1 MALTKLQIIVEKSGG
16 AGSEPVFDN
25 SKAINVLFNPEKL
38 VFSKSANWAKQ
49 DPKDHDNPE
58 LQFNNSEPRTLT
70 LDLLFDT
77 YDTPSFFKMDVR
89 NQTKKITELIMVD
102 SDKHRPPVC
111 RLAWGSVGVFFQGV
125 LERLEQQFILFTEDG
140 KPVRAKLGCSFKEWR
155 TNYEDLRQQNLKS
168 SDVAKTRVLRRGDS
182 LSSLAA
188 EEYQDPGLWR
198 PIAIAN
204 DIDDPRKLTPGMILL
219 IPALSGRY
227 QI

>member
-1 MALTKLQIIVEKSGG
+1 MALEKLQIILEKPGG

-25 SKAINVLFNPEKL
+25 SQAITVLFNPERL

-58 LQFNNSEPRTLT
+58 LQFNNSEPRTLS

-77 YDTPSFFKMDVR
+77 YDTASLTKTDVR
-89 NQTKKITELIMVD
+89 DRTKKITKLIIVD

-140 KPVRAKLGCSFKEWR
+140 KPVRAKLGCTFKEWR
-155 TNYEDLRQQNLKS
+155 TNYEDLRQQNLQS
-168 SDVAKTRVLRRGDS
+168 SDMAKTRVLKRGES
-182 LSSLAA
+182 LSSIAA
-188 EEYQDPGLWR
+188 EEYCNPGLWR
-198 PIAIAN
+198 PIAIEN
-204 DIDDPRKLTPGMILL
+204 GIDDPRALTPGMILL
-219 IPALSGRY
+219 IPAVPEQYST
-227 QI
+227 